1 MFGRGARAGCP
12 SSSSTEIE
20 DQGNELDNGADTVA
34 EEEIED
40 EEEEDDAGP

>member
-1 MFGRGARAGCP
+1 MFGCEARAGCP

-20 DQGNELDNGADTVA
+20 DQGNELDNGADTAA
-34 EEEIED
+34 EEEKE